1 MIVHT
6 LGGKGID
13 CWSGKSSLSP
23 TGGTAEEL
31 AVKIDKGKPN
41 EMVGAFTGSSLD
53 WSIATEGCRDALGAV
68 LARDLGTGLKRGPPF
83 SEIQAEIG
91 VIYEMVNTL
100 TNAAGH
106 WRPAGRSLR
115 TRSGCVAAQY

>member
-1 MIVHT
+1 VDVSGS
-6 LGGKGID
+6 GGIES
-13 CWSGKSSLSP
+13 WSSESPLSP
-23 TGGTAEEL
+23 TGGAGEEL

-41 EMVGAFTGSSLD
+41 EMVGVFTGSSLD

-83 SEIQAEIG
+83 SGRKAEIG
-91 VIYEMVNTL
+91 VVYEMVNTL

-106 WRPAGRSLR
+106 MATSWETL
-115 TRSGCVAAQY
+115 